1 MRLMRTSN
9 DAFITREW
17 LASDADARSESDP
30 SLANGV
36 SCDDAGC
43 TVLSHDSSVVAL
55 ALKPEAFADDCARAA
70 VVITTGQPPVDC
82 AALTIDQER
91 LKKEGALALRKTA
104 AGTFAVEAIRP
115 SGMNCPWL
123 FSTGSAAIADA
134 ESEAVSARRPNAR
147 PPIDATPAEADLQA
161 DD

>member
-1 MRLMRTSN
+1 VDGRMRLMRTSN

-55 ALKPEAFADDCARAA
+55 ALKSEAFADDCARAA
-70 VVITTGQPPVDC
+70 VMVTALQPPVDC

-115 SGMNCPWL
+115 PGVSRPW
-123 FSTGSAAIADA
+123 SAAIADA
-134 ESEAVSARRPNAR
+134 ESETASGRRSNAR
-147 PPIDATPAEADLQA
+147 PPIDATPAEADIQV